1 MSPAELECLQKHLPE
16 LPSLANISLGN
27 HGDILHIA
35 PLHELCAEY
44 LD

>member
-16 LPSLANISLGN
+16 LTSFVNISLGN
-27 HGDILHIA
+27 HGDILHIT
-35 PLHELCAEY
+35 PLPELCAEY